1 MSQEEKTYKQ
11 LAWDELMSAKDMTVD
26 LFNKIKNGEID
37 LNKAKEMNY
46 ANRTHS
52 YEVRDMAN
60 LAPMMD

>member
-1 MSQEEKTYKQ
+1 MAEDKTYKQ
-11 LAWDELMSAKDMTVD
+11 LAWDELMEAKEETKD
-26 LFNKIKNGEID
+26 LFNQIKNGEVD

-46 ANRTHS
+46 ANRTRS